1 LFGTDAESFF
11 YCCLSHRESADLE
24 RRFWNQALEGLPG
37 QRLHRE
43 DGGASVQERFAVS
56 QFWYLKQRRI
66 HQLRLAEHQ
75 IRYELGR

>member
-1 LFGTDAESFF
+1 MF
-11 YCCLSHRESADLE
+11 CCLPRRESADLE

-43 DGGASVQERFAVS
+43 EDGASVQDRFAVS

-66 HQLRLAEHQ
+66 HQLRLAKDQ
-75 IRYELGR
+75 IRHELVR